1 MDDWSDES
9 GCGVIIFRHVLPHIV
24 SGVPAYAGAYF
35 VTAVVTFACSADNH
49 GSEYSENRRWN

>member
-1 MDDWSDES
+1 
-9 GCGVIIFRHVLPHIV
+9 VVIFRHVLPHIV